1 MLVCKE
7 CKSEN
12 VDVMAWVNIND
23 NKWTCDIDGMEPYCN
38 ECEDEVDVELKE
50 V

>member
-7 CKSEN
+7 CKSSN

-23 NKWTCDIDGMEPYCN
+23 NKWTCDIDGMEPYCK